1 MVDKDAANLMEEL
14 HKAKQNLS
22 EVIDECVF
30 VERQRDHIEQELT
43 AEIRERDRIVSDAF
57 TCLVSLTE
65 YLSLLERRV
74 ILPALG
80 TFSAVVSK
88 VQEVNGTRSATI
100 ERVEGVFSAHDS
112 THFRGILAKMPP
124 IAGSLENE
132 IRQRLLKTAAPFSIE
147 EAYVLLSALLEE
159 KDKLIEK
166 TNEALLHMNNAV
178 LKVRAP
184 SSVPVSQLDEIREL
198 RQKVTALVQEVK
210 LRDSEKREAA
220 RRIAFLQK
228 ALDSEQ
234 NNVKE
239 LYHLR
244 KTMERQERTIEQ
256 LRLSSGSPARPK
268 PDSLAAKNSIGG
280 GGGIDEEELIPQIKA
295 NEMTIGALNKELAIL
310 EENYRVLERR
320 SEKEREELQAELASV
335 RSRHQAEQEEYNTV
349 LGRVTME
356 LEQLVAENAQLK
368 KRLKQMHAKRAL

>member
-1 MVDKDAANLMEEL
+1 
-14 HKAKQNLS
+14 
-22 EVIDECVF
+22 
-30 VERQRDHIEQELT
+30 
-43 AEIRERDRIVSDAF
+43 
-57 TCLVSLTE
+57 
-65 YLSLLERRV
+65 
-74 ILPALG
+74 
-80 TFSAVVSK
+80 
-88 VQEVNGTRSATI
+88 
-100 ERVEGVFSAHDS
+100 
-112 THFRGILAKMPP
+112 
-124 IAGSLENE
+124 
-132 IRQRLLKTAAPFSIE
+132 
-147 EAYVLLSALLEE
+147 
-159 KDKLIEK
+159 
-166 TNEALLHMNNAV
+166 AV

-210 LRDSEKREAA
+210 LRDSEKKEAA

-239 LYHLR
+239 LHHLR

-280 GGGIDEEELIPQIKA
+280 GGDIDEEELIPQLKA

-335 RSRHQAEQEEYNTV
+335 RSRHQAEQEECNTV

-368 KRLKQMHAKRAL
+368 KRLKQMHAKRSL